1 MRWLASARRPA
12 VIILATTALALIP
25 PVVAVGVG
33 ASDCP
38 DTSKPAFARSLIDL
52 QHALGDVMG
61 SPVACPQVDAEGNV
75 VQVTTTGLA
84 AYRLDG
90 VSVFASGEDHW
101 ALTARGLETWTG
113 NWHNGLYPPPTPT
126 PAQDQAQAALAAPAS
141 VEAMTVLRVRGDI
154 SNTVLLQDAAGSTYS
169 VETVSGCPDAV
180 VAPGDHIFIRTG
192 ESQTDLILLP
202 QDETCTVAEMNLAA
216 GD

>member
-1 MRWLASARRPA
+1 MRWLASARRP

-38 DTSKPAFARSLIDL
+38 DTSKPAFARSLMDL

-61 SPVACPQVDAEGNV
+61 SPVACPQVDAEGDV

-84 AYRLDG
+84 AYRPDG

-101 ALTARGLETWTG
+101 ALTASGLETWTG
-113 NWHNGLYPPPTPT
+113 NWHNGLYPPPTLT
-126 PAQDQAQAALAAPAS
+126 PAQDHAPPGPAAPAS
-141 VEAMTVLRVRGDI
+141 VEAMTVLRVRGDV
-154 SNTVLLQDAAGSTYS
+154 SNTVVVQDGAGSTYS
-169 VETVSGCPDAV
+169 VETASGCRDAL

-202 QDETCTVAEMNLAA
+202 EDETCTVAQMNLAA